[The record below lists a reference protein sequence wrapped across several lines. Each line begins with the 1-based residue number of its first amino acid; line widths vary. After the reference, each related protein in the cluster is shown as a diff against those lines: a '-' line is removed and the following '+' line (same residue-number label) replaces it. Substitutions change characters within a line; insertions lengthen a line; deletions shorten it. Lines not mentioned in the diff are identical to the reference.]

1 MIIVVRVITL
11 LVIKIIMVIVLKGK
25 ELYTLKV
32 DMLKG

>member
-1 MIIVVRVITL
+1 VIIVVRVITL